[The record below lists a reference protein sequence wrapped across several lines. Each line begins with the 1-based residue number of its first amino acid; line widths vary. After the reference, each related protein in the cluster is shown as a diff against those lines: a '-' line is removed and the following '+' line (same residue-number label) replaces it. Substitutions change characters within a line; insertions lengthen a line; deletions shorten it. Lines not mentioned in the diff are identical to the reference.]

1 MGAGDGFVIG
11 LKKVLDHGPAALRW
25 NLVLLAEGF
34 QASEMPQFH
43 QEVSKFVDKLF
54 NTPPFEQ
61 RWCGINI
68 YRLDVASNE
77 SGADEPSGGTCTGS
91 GATRA
96 TFFDATF
103 CSNGIQR
110 LLTVNNGLA
119 FSTVAAAL
127 PQYDEVIVVVNS
139 TTYGGAGGTH
149 IGTYSLGF
157 SPVTGQGGVE
167 IAIHELGHSAFGL
180 ADEYPYDSGDTYGGS
195 EPSQPNITKNT
206 DKTTIK
212 WKDLIAGPTAV
223 PTQSNPDCTQ
233 EDPNPS
239 PVAAGTV
246 GAFEG
251 AGYFHCGLF
260 RPEFDCEMRALAK
273 PFCAVCRKR
282 ILDTLEPFMMPVSV
296 TLVTP
301 AIDFKDIPE
310 GIGGVGVTTHRSALF
325 EIGSC
330 TPVTLQVTAGPTGG
344 FSLPQGAVVVVNPG
358 QVASEGRIWVSYTS
372 TTAGSMASGSMTVQ
386 AVETSESWV
395 IPITANTVARPKT
408 AVAMVLDHS
417 GSMSEDAGDGNS
429 KVKKLREAAK
439 TFVDVMLAGDGLGL
453 VRFDDTAQV
462 VMNVDDVAV
471 NGGLA
476 KTTIDGPQFDPAG
489 ATSIGDGLQKGSTA
503 LAAAPAGFTVKAMV
517 VLTDGMENTPPLIN
531 SVSGLITANTF
542 AVGLGKASNVDVGKL
557 EVLTGTHEGY
567 LLVTGALTTDQTFR
581 LQKYFLQILAGV
593 TNANIVLDPGGVLH
607 KGAEHRI
614 PFNLTEADYGAD
626 VILLATEPRAIDF
639 QLETPDGQRID
650 PGAAGSEPNIGFVVT
665 PQVGYYRIGL
675 PALPANADGSH
686 GGRWHAVLRLGGHR
700 EVAAGVAAQ
709 AGGKA
714 MAYNLIVHSYS
725 NLQFNAR
732 LAQPGRLPPSDF
744 LIDATLTEYGVP
756 VEQRARVWAE
766 LTRPDGSNQ
775 RIDLNETGPGR
786 FSARTT
792 ETLMGLYVFRLRA
805 GGLTLGE
812 RPFTREKT
820 LTGVVGQDPVSPT
833 GPVGDS
839 DLCKLVDCLSDGK
852 VMQPRAMEQLKA
864 MGVDGQALLKCLR
877 LHCRQTTGKG

>member
-1 MGAGDGFVIG
+1 MGAADGFVIG
-11 LKKVLDHGPAALRW
+11 LKKVLDHGPAAIRW
-25 NLVLLAEGF
+25 NLVLVAEGF

-54 NTPPFEQ
+54 NTPPFDQ

-77 SGADEPSGGTCTGS
+77 SGADEPAGGSCTGS

-103 CSNGIQR
+103 CSSGIQR
-110 LLTVNNGLA
+110 LLTVNNSLA
-119 FSTVAAAL
+119 FSTVSAAL
-127 PQYDEVIVVVNS
+127 PQYDEIIMVINS

-180 ADEYPYDSGDTYGGS
+180 ADEYPYDSGNTYGGI

-206 DKTTIK
+206 NKATIK

-233 EDPNPS
+233 EDLNPS
-239 PVAAGTV
+239 PVPAGTV

-260 RPEFDCEMRALAK
+260 RPEFDCEMRALGK
-273 PFCAVCRKR
+273 PFCAVCKKR
-282 ILDTLEPFMMPVSV
+282 ILDTLAPFMMPVSV

-301 AIDFKDIPE
+301 AVDFKDIPE
-310 GIGGVGVTTHRSALF
+310 GIGGVGVTTHRPALF

-344 FSLPQGAVVVVNPG
+344 FGLPQGATLVVNPG

-372 TTAGSMASGSMTVQ
+372 TTAGATASGSMTVQ
-386 AVETSESWV
+386 AMETGESWV
-395 IPITANTVARPKT
+395 IPITANTIARPKT

-417 GSMSEDAGDGNS
+417 GSMSEDAGDGNT

-439 TFVDVMLAGDGLGL
+439 TFIDVMLAGDGLGL

-489 ATSIGDGLQKGSTA
+489 ATSIGDGLQKGSQA
-503 LAAAPAGFTVKAMV
+503 LAAAPASFSVKAMV
-517 VLTDGMENTPPLIN
+517 VLTDGMENTLPLIN

-557 EVLTGTHEGY
+557 ELLTGTHEGY

-650 PGAAGSEPNIGFVVT
+650 PGVAGTEPNIGFVVT
-665 PQVGYYRIGL
+665 PQVAYYRIGL
-675 PALPANADGSH
+675 PALPADADGSH
-686 GGRWHAVLRLGGHR
+686 GGRWHAVLRLGGRR
-700 EVAAGVAAQ
+700 EVVAGAAAQ
-709 AGGKA
+709 AGGRA

-732 LAQPGRLPPSDF
+732 LAQPARLPPSDF
-744 LIDATLTEYGVP
+744 LLDATLTEYGVP
-756 VEQRARVWAE
+756 VEQRAQVWADM
-766 LTRPDGSNQ
+766 TRPDGSSQ
-775 RIDLNETGPGR
+775 RIDLTETGPGR

-792 ETLMGLYVFRLRA
+792 ETLTGLYVFRVRA
-805 GGLTLGE
+805 GGLTLDE

-820 LTGVVGQDPVSPT
+820 LTGVVGQDPTGPT
-833 GPVGDS
+833 GPTGES
-839 DLCKLVDCLSDGK
+839 DLCKLVDCLTDGK
-852 VMQPRAMEQLKA
+852 VLQPRALEQLKA
-864 MGVDGQALLKCLR
+864 IGIDGRALLKCLR
-877 LHCRQTTGKG
+877 RHCRETTGKG

>member
-1 MGAGDGFVIG
+1 MGAADGFVIG

-25 NLVLLAEGF
+25 NLVLVAEGF

-54 NTPPFEQ
+54 NTPPFDQ

-68 YRLDVASNE
+68 YRLDVASTE
-77 SGADEPSGGTCTGS
+77 SGADEPSGGSCTGS

-103 CSNGIQR
+103 CSSGIQR

-119 FSTVAAAL
+119 FQTVSAAF
-127 PQYDEVIVVVNS
+127 PQYDEIIMVVNS
-139 TTYGGAGGTH
+139 MTYGGAGGTH
-149 IGTYSLGF
+149 IGTYSLGL
-157 SPVTGQGGVE
+157 SPVTGLGGVE

-180 ADEYPYDSGDTYGGS
+180 ADEYPYDSGNTYNGV
-195 EPSQPNITKNT
+195 EPGQPNITRNT
-206 DKTTIK
+206 NKATIK

-260 RPEFDCEMRALAK
+260 RPEFDCQMRALGK
-273 PFCAVCRKR
+273 PFCAVCTKR
-282 ILDTLEPFMMPVSV
+282 ILDTLAPFMMPVSV

-301 AIDFKDIPE
+301 AVDFKDIPE
-310 GIGGVGVTTHRSALF
+310 GVGGVGVTTHRPALF

-344 FSLPQGAVVVVNPG
+344 FGLPQGASLVVNPG
-358 QVASEGRIWVSYTS
+358 QVVSEGRIWVAYTS
-372 TTAGSMASGSMTVQ
+372 TTAGATASGSMTVQ
-386 AVETSESWV
+386 AIETGESWI

-408 AVAMVLDHS
+408 AVALVLDHS
-417 GSMSEDAGDGNS
+417 GSMSEDAGDS
-429 KVKKLREAAK
+429 TTKVKKLREAAK

-462 VMNVDDVAV
+462 VMNIDDVAV

-489 ATSIGDGLQKGSTA
+489 GTSIGDGLQKGSLA
-503 LAAAPAGFTVKAMV
+503 LAAAPAGFIVKAMV
-517 VLTDGMENTPPLIN
+517 LLTDGMENTSPLIS

-557 EVLTGTHEGY
+557 ELLTGTHEGY
-567 LLVTGALTTDQTFR
+567 LLVTGALTNDQTFR
-581 LQKYFLQILAGV
+581 LQKYFLQVLAGV

-614 PFNLTEADYGAD
+614 PFSLTEADYGAD
-626 VILLATEPRAIDF
+626 VILLATEPRAISF

-650 PGAAGSEPNIGFVVT
+650 PGAASIEPNISFVVT
-665 PQVGYYRIGL
+665 PQVSYYRMGL
-675 PALPANADGSH
+675 PALPADAEGSH
-686 GGRWHAVLRLGGHR
+686 GGRWHAVLRLAGR
-700 EVAAGVAAQ
+700 AEVVAGAAAQ
-709 AGGKA
+709 SGARA
-714 MAYNLIVHSYS
+714 MPYNLIVHSYS

-732 LAQPGRLPPSDF
+732 LAQPARLPPSNF
-744 LIDATLTEYGVP
+744 LLDATLTEYGVP
-756 VEQRARVWAE
+756 VEQRAQVWADM
-766 LTRPDGSNQ
+766 TRPDGSRR
-775 RIDLNETGPGR
+775 RIDLSETGPGR
-786 FSARTT
+786 FSASTT
-792 ETLMGLYVFRLRA
+792 ETTTGLYVFRVRA
-805 GGLTLGE
+805 GGLTMSE
-812 RPFTREKT
+812 RTFTREKT
-820 LTGVVGQDPVSPT
+820 LTGVVGQDPAGHVDPN
-833 GPVGDS
+833 GGS
-839 DLCKLVDCLSDGK
+839 DLCKWVECLADGK
-852 VMQPRAMEQLKA
+852 VLQPSALDQLKA
-864 MGVDGQALLKCLR
+864 LGIDGRALLKCLR
-877 LHCRQTTGKG
+877 RQCRKTVAKG